1 MLELFEDFCSGWG
14 DEYDYFVKVFRFKV
28 FLFFFTPHTVY
39 CCICTEPSNKA
50 AMCYLKLWSSFS
62 FFLSSVLPRCM
73 LSFCLWTL
81 INITGKPS
89 NQRTTG
95 KLNRLILHTEKT
107 LIHSFLLL
115 WLLSALLMF
124 RMAQYCLL
132 WSVLYLFSIYCHC
145 SLPFDEVLG
154 SMSWSFSTRANV
166 FMSVLF

>member
-14 DEYDYFVKVFRFKV
+14 DEYDYFVNVFRFFVFFYPTHCLLLHMYWTFQQSSYVLSKV
-28 FLFFFTPHTVY
+28 VKFFL
-39 CCICTEPSNKA
+39 
-50 AMCYLKLWSSFS
+50 

-95 KLNRLILHTEKT
+95 KLNRLILHTKKT